1 LFVSIPASDLHM
13 ADAVPLRIVRTW
25 PGAAG
30 VLILGLATLLAI
42 MAPALFHGD
51 PLDIVGR
58 PLIRPFANAA
68 VPLGTDR
75 LGRDILAGLL
85 HGARGTLL
93 TAASVAAIALLLG
106 AAIGTTAGYLGGWV
120 DEVLMRIADATQTVP
135 GFVLALALVSVA
147 GPSQPVIVLAIAA
160 GAWTGPARVTRAE
173 VLSLKERPFVEAS
186 RLVGRSR
193 LAIAFA
199 VVLPNALNPVIAL
212 AAVIVAGAILSEA
225 ALSFLG
231 LGDPNV
237 ASWGAMIAE
246 GRAVLR
252 SAPHVI
258 IAPGLAVMVTVL
270 AVSLIGDGL
279 VRALETGSSE

>member
-1 LFVSIPASDLHM
+1 M

-58 PLIRPFANAA
+58 PLIRPFANVA

>member
-106 AAIGTTAGYLGGWV
+106 AAIGATAGYLGGWV

>member
-58 PLIRPFANAA
+58 PLIRPFANVA

-135 GFVLALALVSVA
+135 GFVLALAIVSVA

>member
-1 LFVSIPASDLHM
+1 MV
-13 ADAVPLRIVRTW
+13 DAVPLRIVRTW

-42 MAPALFHGD
+42 MAPALLNGD

-58 PLIRPFANAA
+58 PLTRPFANAA

-93 TAASVAAIALLLG
+93 TAGSVAAIALLLG

-186 RLVGRSR
+186 RLVGRSQ
-193 LAIAFA
+193 LAIAFK
-199 VVLPNALNPVIAL
+199 VVLPNALNPLIAL

-252 SAPHVI
+252 TAPHVI
-258 IAPGLAVMVTVL
+258 IVPGLAVMVTVL